1 VPPTGAATQ
10 VAELVRA
17 LALGWKNLAA
27 YPPGHPALTSSLQ
40 LVHRRLNELRG
51 PAGEVVLGIENDGLL
66 YGSEK
71 IESTTAQK
79 FAQALFMRG
88 VAVLRF
94 APETESHDLEIFLRL
109 LASPADPKRG
119 IWEDLT
125 AAGVLHINLQP
136 VDYSGIQVT
145 DDLNAPPPDEIQ
157 PSLWEE
163 ILRALMEGHELS
175 PEARSFLSKEGQ
187 PVTEL
192 VRMIVEHIDKAS
204 AKPAFDPDAT
214 FGIRMPMADVRAA
227 TNARV
232 AEAVGN
238 YIGNSKGAR
247 RENSLKQAV
256 ELLRSLPQPL
266 RGAVLRRVAEALA
279 VDDSAGGLL
288 RQLASELPRDEVLEA
303 LRYLSSI
310 TKLSSHAMTL
320 LQSLTALQT
329 STRAEPPSDNI
340 VADLVHLFGEDDIDR
355 YNPPDHAA
363 LLEQVAIHVPYAPPS
378 QPGANE
384 TLGKRAE
391 TVADDAL
398 SRQLGRT
405 LLELLASIGTALPPQ
420 QILSRL
426 EAVFRSHLTAGEFEE
441 AFELTQRLNE
451 IATATN
457 SSELRHAI
465 HEAIGNLATPDMIH
479 TLINSLQNAPPEKTR
494 ILQRLTD
501 ALGSGARRNL
511 LLALSEENNRSRRRR
526 LFDFIMSLGPVIA
539 PEATAFLSDD
549 RWYVLRN
556 MLTILRTVNDR
567 TSLPEV
573 RKLAQ
578 NKDLRVRME
587 AIKSLFTLDTGVPL
601 ELLENVILDP
611 DPKVAETAVALVGS
625 AGIREGVGPLL
636 RIVQGNDVFGSR
648 RSLRVKAIRA
658 LGELG
663 DPSSLGELQRFL
675 RDSILPWPSKE
686 ERLAAWESLAGY
698 PPESRIDFVE
708 RGARSRDRQVREICE
723 RMIQ

>member
-1 VPPTGAATQ
+1 MPPTAAATQ

-27 YPPGHPALTSSLQ
+27 YPPGHPALNSSLQ

-51 PAGEVVLGIENDGLL
+51 PAGEVVLGIDNDGLL
-66 YGSEK
+66 YGSDK

-79 FAQALFMRG
+79 FAQALFMRR

-94 APETESHDLEIFLRL
+94 APDTETRDVEIFLRL
-109 LASPADPKRG
+109 LASPADSKRD

-125 AAGVLHINLQP
+125 AAGVIHINLQP
-136 VDYSGIQVT
+136 VDYSGVQVT

-163 ILRALMEGHELS
+163 ILRALMEGNDLS
-175 PEARSFLSKEGQ
+175 PEAKAFLTKEGQ
-187 PVTEL
+187 TAPEL
-192 VRMIVEHIDKAS
+192 VRLIVDHIDKAS
-204 AKPAFDPDAT
+204 AQQPFDPDAT
-214 FGIRMPMADVRAA
+214 FGVRMPMADVKAA
-227 TNARV
+227 THARV

-238 YIGNSKGAR
+238 YIANSKGTK
-247 RENSLKQAV
+247 RENSLRQAV

-266 RGAVLRRVAEALA
+266 RGAVLRRVAETLA
-279 VDDSAGGLL
+279 VDDSAGPLL

-303 LRYLSSI
+303 LRYLSSL

-320 LQSLTALQT
+320 LQSLTAMQS
-329 STRAEPPSDNI
+329 STRVEPPSQDVI
-340 VADLVHLFGEDDIDR
+340 ADLVKLFGEDDIDQF
-355 YNPPDHAA
+355 NPPDHAA
-363 LLEQVAIHVPYAPPS
+363 VLEQVSIHVPYAGPAE
-378 QPGANE
+378 QGANAK
-384 TLGKRAE
+384 LGKRAE

-398 SRQLGRT
+398 NRQLGRT
-405 LLELLASIGTALPPQ
+405 FLELLPNIGTTLPPRPV
-420 QILSRL
+420 LSRL
-426 EAVFRSHLTAGEFEE
+426 ETVFRSHLTMGDFEE

-451 IATATN
+451 IATTT
-457 SSELRHAI
+457 SSAELASAI
-465 HEAIGNLATPDMIH
+465 RETISNLATPDMIQA
-479 TLINSLQNAPPEKTR
+479 LIDSLQAAPPEKTR

-526 LFDFIMSLGPVIA
+526 LFDFIMSLGPTIA
-539 PEATAFLSDD
+539 PEATAFLKDD

-556 MLTILRTVNDR
+556 MIMILRAVNDR
-567 TSLPEV
+567 SSLPDM
-573 RKLAQ
+573 RRLAQ
-578 NKDLRVRME
+578 HGDLRVRME

-611 DPKVAETAVALVGS
+611 DPKVAETAVSLVGS

-636 RIVQGNDVFGSR
+636 RIVKGNDVFGSR

-663 DPSSLGELQRFL
+663 DPASLTELQRFL

-686 ERLAAWESLAGY
+686 ERLAAWESLSGY
-698 PPESRIDFVE
+698 PADARIDFVA
-708 RGARSRDRQVREICE
+708 RGARSRDPQVREICE
-723 RMIQ
+723 RMNH